1 MALWLWPGSYYYW
14 DSLFEVAFLCR
25 INFSRHFKFLVFCN
39 CWCGLF
45 SLSKVLEPYLFK
57 CFFNQT
63 AEALGVEVII
73 TLESLSKDFV
83 LDFMNCMDYL
93 SDSSGK
99 LSSFLGSG
107 SSSSSKLTLFL
118 SSCSQ
123 LILFCTLHHLKL
135 LHLRILIQSMNPRP
149 FEMVCENMPYV
160 RSGDA
165 WDGIVLNLMKAWH
178 EAGRQAP

>member
-1 MALWLWPGSYYYW
+1 M
-14 DSLFEVAFLCR
+14 EVL
-25 INFSRHFKFLVFCN
+25 
-39 CWCGLF
+39 
-45 SLSKVLEPYLFK
+45 
-57 CFFNQT
+57 
-63 AEALGVEVII
+63 I

-93 SDSSGK
+93 QDSSGN
-99 LSSFLGSG
+99 LTSFLG
-107 SSSSSKLTLFL
+107 SSSSKLTLFL

>member
-1 MALWLWPGSYYYW
+1 M
-14 DSLFEVAFLCR
+14 EVL
-25 INFSRHFKFLVFCN
+25 
-39 CWCGLF
+39 
-45 SLSKVLEPYLFK
+45 
-57 CFFNQT
+57 
-63 AEALGVEVII
+63 I

-83 LDFMNCMDYL
+83 LDFLNCLDYL
-93 SDSSGK
+93 QDSSGT
-99 LSSFLGSG
+99 LSSFLG
-107 SSSSSKLTLFL
+107 SSSSKLTLFL

-178 EAGRQAP
+178 EAGFQAP